1 MLFFLSTPEYN
12 KIQYNTTK
20 VKVHLRNGIAE
31 ILEQHQDLIGRV
43 ENNLLEVESDSDNK
57 LEKSIFVLQDAVFVV
72 SNKPLE
78 TNPENPKGIGVYVYA
93 SRVRE
98 INSSTSIDDI
108 TKQYEQK
115 TIQLDLEIEKAEKAE
130 NNNITDGSAKVILK
144 PTQRLRSLKEEVEF
158 LKKVIDVVK
167 AFRA

>member
-43 ENNLLEVESDSDNK
+43 ENNLLEVESNAENK
-57 LEKSIFVLQDAVFVV
+57 IEKSIFVLQDAVFVV

-78 TNPENPKGIGVYVYA
+78 TNPENLKGIGVYVYA

-98 INSSTSIDDI
+98 INSSTSIDEI
-108 TKQYEQK
+108 TKQYDQK
-115 TIQLDLEIEKAEKAE
+115 TIQLNLEIEKAE
-130 NNNITDGSAKVILK
+130 NNSTIDGSAKVILK

-167 AFRA
+167 AFRS